1 VVPVIDKVVDEA
13 FPQKQ
18 I

>member
-1 VVPVIDKVVDEA
+1 VIDKVVDEA